1 MKRLFM
7 TSLASWCGTDN
18 YVHDMQDAGI
28 AILESF
34 DSEIYNN
41 VFVNVKYGIRIS
53 LGGGNNYV
61 HDNTFDT
68 CSQCECPVCR
78 GKGLS
83 SC

>member
-1 MKRLFM
+1 
-7 TSLASWCGTDN
+7 
-18 YVHDMQDAGI
+18 MQDAGI

-41 VFVNVKYGIRIS
+41 KFVNVKYGIRIS

-68 CSQCECPVCR
+68 CSQCKYTMCR
-78 GKGLS
+78 LLIRS
-83 SC
+83 EHL